1 LIQHLKIN
9 RESLVKMK
17 LRGEVIH
24 PELWVERNY
33 ATT

>member
-1 LIQHLKIN
+1 LKTN
-9 RESLVKMK
+9 VESLLKMK

-24 PELWVERNY
+24 PGLWAERNY

>member
-1 LIQHLKIN
+1 MLGTN
-9 RESLVKMK
+9 VESLVNMK
-17 LRGEVIH
+17 LRREVIH